1 MIMQT
6 TCQGAADYLIH
17 RHGEACALAMAKRF
31 ARTVVAREFWGDVTT
46 CIERGLL
53 KIISHEHHA

>member
-31 ARTVVAREFWGDVTT
+31 AMAGAAPEFWSDVTA
-46 CIERGLL
+46 CIEQGLL
-53 KIISHEHHA
+53 KTVLRELHG